1 MRVSFDRIAD
11 ASYIKI
17 SNKKIKK
24 TISVSDYC
32 NIDMDENDGIVG
44 IELLFVSEY
53 MRDSKLWLGVEDV
66 AEYLN
71 KSPITIRRWIQEK
84 KIPSYKIGREYLF
97 VKEELD
103 DYIQKQRQA

>member
-17 SNKKIKK
+17 SNKKIKR

-32 NIDMDENDGIVG
+32 NIDIDENDRIVG

-71 KSPITIRRWIQEK
+71 KSPVTIRRWIQEK
-84 KIPSYKIGREYLF
+84 KIPSYKIGREYMF
-97 VKEELD
+97 IKEELD

>member
-32 NIDMDENDGIVG
+32 NVDVDENDRIVG

-53 MRDSKLWLGVEDV
+53 MKDSKLWLGVEDV

-71 KSPITIRRWIQEK
+71 KSPITIRRWIQDK
-84 KIPSYKIGREYLF
+84 KIPSYKIGREYMF

>member
-17 SNKKIKK
+17 SNKKIKR

-32 NIDMDENDGIVG
+32 NIDIDENDRIVG

-66 AEYLN
+66 AQYLN

-84 KIPSYKIGREYLF
+84 KIPSYKIGREYMF
-97 VKEELD
+97 IKEELD

>member
-32 NIDMDENDGIVG
+32 NIDIDENDRIVG

-53 MRDSKLWLGVEDV
+53 MR
-66 AEYLN
+66 
-71 KSPITIRRWIQEK
+71 TRK
-84 KIPSYKIGREYLF
+84 KNTFI
-97 VKEELD
+97 
-103 DYIQKQRQA
+103 

>member
-32 NIDMDENDGIVG
+32 NVDVDENERIVG

-71 KSPITIRRWIQEK
+71 KSPITIRRWIQDK
-84 KIPSYKIGREYLF
+84 KIPSYKIGREYMF

-103 DYIQKQRQA
+103 EYIQKQRQA

>member
-71 KSPITIRRWIQEK
+71 KSPVTIRRWIQEK

>member
-32 NIDMDENDGIVG
+32 NIDIDENDRIVG

-71 KSPITIRRWIQEK
+71 KSPVTIRRWIQEK
-84 KIPSYKIGREYLF
+84 KIPSYKIGREYMF

>member
-11 ASYIKI
+11 ACYIKI

-24 TISVSDYC
+24 TFAVSDYC
-32 NIDMDENDGIVG
+32 NIDIDENDRIVG

-71 KSPITIRRWIQEK
+71 KSPVTIRRWIQEK
-84 KIPSYKIGREYLF
+84 KIPSYKIGREYMF
-97 VKEELD
+97 IKEELD